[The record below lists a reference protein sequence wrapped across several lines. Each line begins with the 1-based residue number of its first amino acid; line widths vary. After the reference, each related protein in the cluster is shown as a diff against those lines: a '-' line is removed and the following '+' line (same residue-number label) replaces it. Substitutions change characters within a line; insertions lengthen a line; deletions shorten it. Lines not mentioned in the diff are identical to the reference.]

1 MKKEENDV
9 TKRLINGY
17 ISLPKISI
25 ENETLENIQK
35 ELKKYRV
42 EVNPAFK
49 NISAKTVSIMEAY
62 TKSVEKIAKPVQEIT
77 EKFAEITKPLVDTI
91 ANLNFK
97 VNPYFSELAERFKK
111 AEENPDS
118 LLNWIEYFEKLE
130 QYFWTFPFEMES
142 EELKDILQNVSSEEE
157 FDRYMLKYFNKTK
170 IFKLEKT
177 ILDMIPYKHKT
188 MFKQIMD
195 SFNNRNYGIANLGIT
210 AIIDDLC
217 TYFLE
222 DKGCNSRE
230 DLFLPIIEKVD
241 ENSTDVFE
249 VIPLLIINANIN
261 VLYESID
268 FRKRIS
274 ISTHK
279 TARRNPGQHGKK
291 FSNKKLDTIMLLNT
305 IYYMLI
311 VIGKFSKYKDKVICV
326 RNKKDFERA
335 DFQGT
340 YDKKRKF
347 YIKKRYYRKSKK

>member
-1 MKKEENDV
+1 MSKKENDE

-25 ENETLENIQK
+25 KNESLEIIQK
-35 ELKKYRV
+35 ELEKFRI
-42 EVNPAFK
+42 EVNPALK
-49 NISAKTVSIMEAY
+49 NISMQTLSIMNTY
-62 TKSVEKIAKPVQEIT
+62 TQNIEKMTKPIQEIT
-77 EKFAEITKPLVDTI
+77 EKFAEITKPLIDTI
-91 ANLNFK
+91 AKLNFK
-97 VNPYFSELAERFKK
+97 VNPYFSELAEIFRK
-111 AEENPDS
+111 AKENPNS

-142 EELKDILQNVSSEEE
+142 EELKEILQNVSSEAE
-157 FDRYMLKYFNKTK
+157 FDRYMLKYFNKAK
-170 IFKLEKT
+170 IFKLEKN
-177 ILDMIPYKHKT
+177 ILDMLPYKHKT
-188 MFKQIMD
+188 MFRQIIS
-195 SFNNRNYGIANLGIT
+195 SFNNKNYGIANLGIT

-222 DKGCNSRE
+222 DKGCNSRK

-241 ENSTDVFE
+241 ENSEDVFE

-274 ISTHK
+274 LSTHK
-279 TARRNPGQHGKK
+279 TARRNSGQHGKK

-311 VIGKFSKYKDKVICV
+311 VIEKFSKYKDKVIYV
-326 RNKKDFERA
+326 KNQKEFERA
-335 DFQGT
+335 DFQGE
-340 YDKKRKF
+340 YNKDRKF
-347 YIKKRYYRKSKK
+347 YIKKKYYRKPKK

>member
-1 MKKEENDV
+1 MSKEENNE
-9 TKRLINGY
+9 TKKLINGY

-25 ENETLENIQK
+25 KNENLEIIQK
-35 ELKKYRV
+35 ELEKYRI
-42 EVNPAFK
+42 EVNPALK
-49 NISAKTVSIMEAY
+49 NISMNTISIMNTY
-62 TKSVEKIAKPVQEIT
+62 TQNIEKMTKPIQEIT

-91 ANLNFK
+91 INLNIK
-97 VNPYFSELAERFKK
+97 ITPYFGEFAEIFRK

-118 LLNWIEYFEKLE
+118 LVNWIEYSEKL
-130 QYFWTFPFEMES
+130 QMYFWTFPFEMKS
-142 EELKDILQNVSSEEE
+142 EELKDILQNVNSEKE
-157 FDRYMLKYFNKTK
+157 FDKYMLKYFSKDK
-170 IFKLEKT
+170 ISRLEES
-177 ILDMIPYKHKT
+177 IIEMIPHKHKC
-188 MFKQIMD
+188 MFKQIMNSYD
-195 SFNNRNYGIANLGIT
+195 NKNYGIANLGIT

-222 DKGCNSRE
+222 DKGRNSRE

-241 ENSTDVFE
+241 ENSENVFE

-274 ISTHK
+274 VSTHK

-311 VIGKFSKYKDKVICV
+311 VIEKFSEYKDKVIYV
-326 RNKKDFERA
+326 KNKKEFERA
-335 DFQGT
+335 DFQGE
-340 YDKKRKF
+340 YNKDRKF
-347 YIKKRYYRKSKK
+347 YIKKKYYRKPKK